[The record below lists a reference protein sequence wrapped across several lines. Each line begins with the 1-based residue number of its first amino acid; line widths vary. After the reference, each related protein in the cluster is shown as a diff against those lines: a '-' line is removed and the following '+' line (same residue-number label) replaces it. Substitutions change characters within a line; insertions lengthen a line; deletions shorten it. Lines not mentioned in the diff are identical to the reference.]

1 MQRMSTHSPV
11 LILPARLKPL
21 AVLAGLLEKLERS
34 PRQASA
40 AQYRQV
46 VTEIHH
52 LLESLPSGTSLDK
65 PLDRLLL
72 AFPGTAEVYENLR
85 YAESGLSR
93 APLDESISAEV
104 QAAKIIEQA
113 RHRPTR
119 H

>member
-1 MQRMSTHSPV
+1 MSTPNPV

-46 VTEIHH
+46 VMEIHH
-52 LLESLPSGTSLDK
+52 LLEELPTGTSLDK
-65 PLDRLLL
+65 PLDRLLQ
-72 AFPGTAEVYENLR
+72 AFPGTAEVFENMR

-93 APLDESISAEV
+93 APVDESISAET
-104 QAAKIIEQA
+104 QAARIIEQA
-113 RHRPTR
+113 RYR